1 MTKEPE
7 FLGTVYPEN
16 KNYNPQKQTKAFENL
31 LVQLILYGMLEE
43 KLLNQSE
50 FSYAVQL
57 LQTDF

>member
-7 FLGTVYPEN
+7 FLETVYPEN
-16 KNYNPQKQTKAFENL
+16 KNYNAQKQIKAFENL